1 MALTR
6 RRFAGLLAAGATQV
20 TAQFRPGNGPKIRTS
35 PAICL
40 YSQVLIKIGYDE
52 LGPVLRSLGLDG
64 CDLSVLPGGHV
75 VPAQAPVDMM
85 RSVEA
90 ITGVGLDVPIITT
103 AYTSLADPTTRN
115 VLAICGEMGVPLF
128 RTGVWK
134 YTAAEPEARL
144 GEVQRDILGLASL
157 ARAVNMTM
165 TIPNVAGENVGAS
178 TWDLNNVIRGM
189 DPRTVGYS
197 FDPGYALEEG
207 GVGGASLALRLAEPR
222 LKSVIARDFTW
233 GKDAGGAWK
242 PQPCPLGEGMVN
254 WPKFFQTLA
263 RLKFAGPITLPVDY
277 QPQDD
282 LGAIRH
288 DVAFVRKQIGAAY
301 GGQG

>member
-6 RRFAGLLAAGATQV
+6 RQLLAGAAV
-20 TAQFRPGNGPKIRTS
+20 SANRALAQFRPGNGPKVRTS
-35 PAICL
+35 PAVCL

-64 CDLSVLPGGHV
+64 CDLSVQAGGHV

-103 AYTSLADPTTRN
+103 AFTSLADPATRN

-134 YTAAEPEARL
+134 YSAAEPEARL
-144 GEVQRDILGLASL
+144 AEVQRDILGLASL
-157 ARAVNMTM
+157 ARAVNMGM
-165 TIPNVAGENVGAS
+165 AIPNVAGENIGAS
-178 TWDLNNVIRGM
+178 TWDLNSIIRGI

-197 FDPGYALEEG
+197 FDPGYAQEEG
-207 GVGGASLALRLAEPR
+207 GVGGAGVALRLAGPK
-222 LKSVIARDFTW
+222 LKAVTVRDFTW
-233 GKDAGGAWK
+233 VKDGSGAWK
-242 PQPCPLGEGMVN
+242 PQPCPLGEGMVP
-254 WPKFFQTLA
+254 WAKFFQTLA
-263 RLKFAGPITLPVDY
+263 RLKFTGPITLPLDY
-277 QPQDD
+277 QPQDE
-282 LGAIRH
+282 LGSIKRDA
-288 DVAFVRKQIGAAY
+288 AFVRKQISAAY
-301 GGQG
+301 GG

>member
-1 MALTR
+1 MGLTR
-6 RRFAGLLAAGATQV
+6 RQLLAGLAAGATAAP
-20 TAQFRPGNGPKIRTS
+20 AQFRPGNGPKIRTV

-64 CDLSVLPGGHV
+64 CDLSVQPGGHV

-103 AYTSLADPTTRN
+103 AYTSLADPTARN

-134 YTAAEPEARL
+134 YGAAEPEARL
-144 GEVQRDILGLASL
+144 AEVQRDIMGLASL
-157 ARAVNMTM
+157 SRAVNMGM
-165 TIPNVAGENVGAS
+165 TIPNVAGENVGAA
-178 TWDLNNVIRGM
+178 TWDLNAIIRGI
-189 DPRTVGYS
+189 DPRAVGYS

-207 GVGGASLALRLAEPR
+207 GVGGASVALRLAGP
-222 LKSVIARDFTW
+222 KVKAVTVRDFTW
-233 GKDAGGAWK
+233 ARDGAGAWK
-242 PQPCPLGEGMVN
+242 PQPCPLGEGMVD
-254 WPKFFQTLA
+254 WPRFFQTLA
-263 RLKFAGPITLPVDY
+263 RLKFVGPVTLPLDY
-277 QPQDD
+277 HPQDE
-282 LGAIRH
+282 LGAIRR
-288 DVAFVRKQIGAAY
+288 DAAFVRKQIGAAY
-301 GGQG
+301 GG